1 MALAS
6 GLPDARTAA
15 WRLLSRQCQVSAF
28 PPCLRPLWSRPF
40 RVSLPWA
47 THQPQPVPHGSCHG
61 VTELTHEGSPCA
73 AASQPSSLTPHLRC
87 PSARPFALNT
97 WENSPPPPAPGSD
110 WYSLGSASRGGWH
123 PPHQALPPL
132 PPTHCL
138 CPKPHRTLTLSGLHS
153 CASRQVLILS
163 HLRRE
168 TRAWAVQPGLQP
180 PHVGGS
186 GGWPRPG
193 RPTLAGQ
200 TPKALLG
207 VTPQLPPTH
216 SVLHTHRT
224 GGLSLP
230 PRASYQEEPW
240 ISRRAGLSLTSLPGP
255 PPPPAIITA
264 AGASAWEAGRQAR
277 AGAPR
282 ACPPPPSPSTGP
294 APGQGS
300 KRGHC
305 SQQVAV

>member
-1 MALAS
+1 M
-6 GLPDARTAA
+6 
-15 WRLLSRQCQVSAF
+15 
-28 PPCLRPLWSRPF
+28 
-40 RVSLPWA
+40 
-47 THQPQPVPHGSCHG
+47 
-61 VTELTHEGSPCA
+61 TELTHEGSPRA
-73 AASQPSSLTPHLRC
+73 AASQPSSLTPHLRR
-87 PSARPFALNT
+87 PRVRPFALNT

-138 CPKPHRTLTLSGLHS
+138 CPKPHRTLTLSSLHS

-180 PHVGGS
+180 PHVGVS

-224 GGLSLP
+224 GGPLSASQGLLSGGALDLQEG
-230 PRASYQEEPW
+230 RA
-240 ISRRAGLSLTSLPGP
+240 LSDLTP
-255 PPPPAIITA
+255 
-264 AGASAWEAGRQAR
+264 GASPASCYHHSCRGFCLGGRATGTGR
-277 AGAPR
+277 GTSGLPTTTLPLNRPR
-282 ACPPPPSPSTGP
+282 PRPRFG
-294 APGQGS
+294 G
-300 KRGHC
+300 GHC